1 MYNISPSNLHLN
13 IYWFGMQLRGK
24 WRKWHDTLWMMCSL
38 VFAKTCHDIFYWCVS
53 CALHAYWIILQV
65 WHSTYFIL
73 SILRKT
79 FLIIIFLD
87 MYIMLVRVSTPLV
100 IYNYICSYMEFR
112 MVCVASSSC
121 SSTLVELVLVSI
133 DTDFLPK
140 NAERCSFPFIQ
151 NWDLKWLMKL
161 F

>member
-1 MYNISPSNLHLN
+1 MKKVARHTVDDVFFWYL
-13 IYWFGMQLRGK
+13 LR
-24 WRKWHDTLWMMCSL
+24 
-38 VFAKTCHDIFYWCVS
+38 
-53 CALHAYWIILQV
+53 HAMI
-65 WHSTYFIL
+65 YFIDVCHVLCMHIGSSYRSDILLIL
-73 SILRKT
+73 SSVFLEKHY

-140 NAERCSFPFIQ
+140 KCR
-151 NWDLKWLMKL
+151 KM
-161 F
+161 